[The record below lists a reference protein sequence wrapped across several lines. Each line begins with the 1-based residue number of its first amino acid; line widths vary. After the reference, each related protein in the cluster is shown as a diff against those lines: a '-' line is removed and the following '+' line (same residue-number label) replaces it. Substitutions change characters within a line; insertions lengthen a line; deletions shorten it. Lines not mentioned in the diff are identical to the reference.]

1 MFQEPEQTQF
11 DLRFHFFGIPVRV
24 HPWFWIV
31 TIMLGWPI
39 LSQVRGGP
47 EGFLYLGIWV
57 ACVFVSILVHELG
70 HVGMGMA
77 FGSRDSHIVLYSFGG
92 LAIGSSNVSERWQ
105 RIAVLLAG
113 PGAGFVFLAL
123 MMLPALW
130 IDYDEVL
137 LSLLGIFHIHFDWTG
152 PPQDTPRW
160 FLEMMHNLI
169 WINMFWGMMNLLP
182 IWPLDGG
189 QVSRELFV
197 KYARNDGVRKSLILS
212 IIVSGFFAFNAL
224 MGLIQEKPFIPFLPR
239 GDLFQVIFF
248 AIFALL
254 SWQMLQQTGG
264 GRGGR
269 PRVQNEEYERA
280 PWERDAEWWKR
291 G

>member
-11 DLRFHFFGIPVRV
+11 DLRFSVFGIPVRV

-31 TIMLGWPI
+31 TIMFGWRI
-39 LSQVRGGP
+39 LEEFRGGP
-47 EGFLYLGIWV
+47 EGFLYLGLWV

-70 HVGMGMA
+70 HVGMGLA
-77 FGSRDSHIVLYSFGG
+77 FGSTDSHIVLYSFGG

-105 RIAVLLAG
+105 RILVLLAG
-113 PGAGFVFLAL
+113 PGAGFLFLAL
-123 MMLPALW
+123 VLPIGLYV
-130 IDYDEVL
+130 DYDRVL
-137 LSLLGIFHIHFDWTG
+137 GTLLWVFHIRHFGGD
-152 PPQDTPRW
+152 PATPVW
-160 FLEMMHNLI
+160 FMEMMSNLI

-197 KYARNDGVRKSLILS
+197 KYAYDGMRKSLILS
-212 IIVSGFFAFNAL
+212 IIVSCFFAFNAL
-224 MGLIQEKPFIPFLPR
+224 MGLIQDKPFIPFLPK

-248 AIFALL
+248 AIFAMLG
-254 SWQMLQQTGG
+254 WQMLQQVGGGG
-264 GRGGR
+264 GRGSR
-269 PRVQNEEYERA
+269 PRVESETYERA
-280 PWERDAEWWKR
+280 PWERDADWWKR